1 MSIDPYPEGPR
12 GPTFTRGRRPSP
24 RFFFPLGDLEPFIPD
39 PLPSTAWQGLNC
51 RMGGNLIVTLLDGDT
66 ITYGPCR
73 RPESINDLWA
83 HMLDLFSDGECRPRC
98 GPGGLPG
105 P

>member
-1 MSIDPYPEGPR
+1 
-12 GPTFTRGRRPSP
+12 
-24 RFFFPLGDLEPFIPD
+24 
-39 PLPSTAWQGLNC
+39 
-51 RMGGNLIVTLLDGDT
+51 MGGNLIVTLLDGDT